1 MGNQSSQ
8 LSQEINEFE
17 SDSRWFYEN
26 TDLLR
31 KNNLGGKFVA
41 INNKEVIAS
50 GEKIEIVV
58 KQVEKEG
65 KNPACV
71 VIEYVYPEGIVVLY

>member
-31 KNNLGGKFVA
+31 KNNPGGKFVA